1 MRSFFM
7 GLGLGL
13 GACPLIIYCTP
24 LRTAQHSFLSF
35 QLLSAML
42 RVVARLPR
50 ALRPRP
56 NSWTPQLA
64 YVRNQRPPLLH
75 LAKRTFFSSPARYRK
90 KDKAKKMSGTSDSDS
105 SLNAPAE
112 DPFDLSQLDHG
123 ISTALSR
130 LKDDLSKLRAGGR
143 FNTASLETLKVSL
156 SKDGNDTVRLGD
168 LAQVVPKGGRMVTIL
183 AAEEEVGRSHN
194 TCLAGLMY

>member
-1 MRSFFM
+1 
-7 GLGLGL
+7 
-13 GACPLIIYCTP
+13 
-24 LRTAQHSFLSF
+24 
-35 QLLSAML
+35 ML

-50 ALRPRP
+50 TLRQR
-56 NSWTPQLA
+56 SSLCAAQLA
-64 YVRNQRPPLLH
+64 YVPNQRSPLLH
-75 LAKRTFFSSPARYRK
+75 LAKRTFFSSPARYKK
-90 KDKAKKMSGTSDSDS
+90 KDKSKKTSGTSDSDS
-105 SLNAPAE
+105 SLNASAE

-130 LKDDLSKLRAGGR
+130 LKDDLSKLRPGGR

-183 AAEEEVGRSHN
+183 AAEEEVCRSHN
-194 TCLAGLMY
+194 TCLTGPMYYSLTNFRPYST